1 MDYITP
7 VKKEVVNQISQIAS
21 LVDFELHKEENWIR
35 ETIRQ
40 RWLLGKRPDGSLIGL
55 YRSEDYANYKFNE
68 NNKAGFGNVDLTL
81 TGALVRGIRISGFN
95 DEYEIY
101 SEDTKYEDIVEKYGY
116 YNFNISE
123 DEQKELFQRIYNKV
137 ATIMLQESYAL
148 L

>member
-1 MDYITP
+1 MDYISP
-7 VKKEVVNQISQIAS
+7 IAKEVKSQINQIEN
-21 LVDFELHKEENWIR
+21 LVDIELHNEEDWIR
-35 ETIRQ
+35 DTIKK

-55 YRSEDYANYKFNE
+55 YRSEDYANYKFQE
-68 NNKAGFGNVDLTL
+68 NSKAGFGNVDLTL

-101 SEDTKYEDIVEKYGY
+101 SEDIKYSDIVDNYGD

-123 DEQKELFQRIYNKV
+123 SEKEQLFERIFNKV
-137 ATIMLQESYAL
+137 GAKILTDSYAL